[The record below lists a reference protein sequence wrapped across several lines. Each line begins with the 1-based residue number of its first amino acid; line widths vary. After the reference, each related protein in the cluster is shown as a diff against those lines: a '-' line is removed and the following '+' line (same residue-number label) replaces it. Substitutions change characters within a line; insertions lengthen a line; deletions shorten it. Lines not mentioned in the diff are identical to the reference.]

1 VVFQG
6 IQREQSTFGKRRT
19 WSEHGKIASYFLWLV
34 KVAIDRFDEELES
47 NKGGLVI
54 NPLPFSFDKS
64 CFDRFNEDLES
75 NEGRTSLYTLSLSGH
90 MGIKYKS
97 RYRRAEPYKR
107 RQAFFYKTCHAQS
120 LKQLRERKAAR
131 DMSGRC
137 LRFRPKICTLDD

>member
-1 VVFQG
+1 MELAIGSEGLLVESSTPQIREDFHMLGSSKFFFFQVPAVVFQG

-75 NEGRTSLYTLSLSGH
+75 NEGRTSLYTLS
-90 MGIKYKS
+90 
-97 RYRRAEPYKR
+97 
-107 RQAFFYKTCHAQS
+107 
-120 LKQLRERKAAR
+120 
-131 DMSGRC
+131 
-137 LRFRPKICTLDD
+137 